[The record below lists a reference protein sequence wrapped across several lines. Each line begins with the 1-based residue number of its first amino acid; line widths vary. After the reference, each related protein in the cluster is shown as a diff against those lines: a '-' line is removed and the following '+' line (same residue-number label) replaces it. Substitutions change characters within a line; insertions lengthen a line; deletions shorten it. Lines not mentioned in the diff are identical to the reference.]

1 MSDTMSD
8 AGESTQGGKVRKK
21 GGGDRGPVAFFDRRS
36 RIYDSRRRGRVVENS
51 TPAAAG
57 SNLLR
62 DAFNAFDK
70 EKTGS
75 ISTDVVGTIL
85 ELLGHKLTEEE
96 LDEVIEEYDED
107 ESGQLEFDEFVALA
121 SNYVEPEEDYDAL
134 RKELREVFMMYDK
147 DAKGYLPVEEFKA
160 ILREL
165 DGAVPEEELD
175 DIVDEIDA
183 DGSGTVDFEG
193 MDRCAG

>member
-1 MSDTMSD
+1 MSDTGSET
-8 AGESTQGGKVRKK
+8 AESTTGKELSKDQLKV
-21 GGGDRGPVAFFDRRS
+21 
-36 RIYDSRRRGRVVENS
+36 
-51 TPAAAG
+51 
-57 SNLLR
+57 LR

-96 LDEVIEEYDED
+96 LEEVIEEYDED

-121 SNYVEPEEDYDAL
+121 SCYVTPEEDYESL
-134 RKELREVFMMYDK
+134 RAELREVFMMYDK

-165 DGAVPEEELD
+165 DGEVPEDELD
-175 DIVDEIDA
+175 EIVDEIDA
-183 DGSGTVDFEG
+183 DGSGTVDFDEFMEMMTG
-193 MDRCAG
+193 E